1 MSSSRRT
8 VLRQPL
14 DRGEFRQRSD
24 GNNVFIDKIMKGRYT
39 PFLLELV
46 RQQRLIL
53 KSEEVD
59 EDILFGCF
67 FRIIMGIHSK
77 VLIGVMQGDIAERY
91 HTDKETK
98 QILDL
103 LLEDATGSKRPGIY
117 CNSIG
122 RTSDG
127 SALSRNELIIVVEKM
142 QAYVDNDSDNPQ
154 SNIDIDSVKGIWKH
168 AHQRYLVKPAW
179 RIALWNDESAILE
192 FGYGLYIPDRLKAH
206 RSHTDSNYIM
216 NLYESI
222 CHVMWPGIFRLHQ
235 FAIFL
240 IVTPDEAAT
249 SEMVLT
255 LCGNGYHSYGTG
267 FSHHAAGQSSS
278 KAFQLFKPRMTAE
291 FLEWST
297 KNGPLEANVAAWKE
311 EDNVRGASDK
321 TEDMSKLNE
330 LVALEEEVTTG
341 MSENSRQEGLLDRCD
356 EVDTVVN
363 GYEQEAVDV
372 IGVGANDPSPRTA
385 IAVTNPVETHN
396 AIQKQ
401 LFVQREPA
409 SHLLSLANPQ
419 TSKPLCIS
427 ASLHHTPKNH

>member
-24 GNNVFIDKIMKGRYT
+24 GNNVLIDKIMKGGYT

-103 LLEDATGSKRPGIY
+103 LLEEATGSKRPGIY

-142 QAYVDNDSDNPQ
+142 QAYIDNDSDNPQ

-179 RIALWNDESAILE
+179 RVQIERFIDGIKKRLLTSPYPDSPMESAILE

-240 IVTPDEAAT
+240 VVTPDEAAT

-255 LCGNGYHSYGTG
+255 LCGNGGIVEFEG
-267 FSHHAAGQSSS
+267 VPN
-278 KAFQLFKPRMTAE
+278 FQPRMTAE

-297 KNGPLEANVAAWKE
+297 KNGPLEANVAAWTE
-311 EDNVRGASDK
+311 EDNVHGASD
-321 TEDMSKLNE
+321 
-330 LVALEEEVTTG
+330 
-341 MSENSRQEGLLDRCD
+341 
-356 EVDTVVN
+356 
-363 GYEQEAVDV
+363 
-372 IGVGANDPSPRTA
+372 
-385 IAVTNPVETHN
+385 
-396 AIQKQ
+396 
-401 LFVQREPA
+401 
-409 SHLLSLANPQ
+409 
-419 TSKPLCIS
+419 
-427 ASLHHTPKNH
+427 

>member
-1 MSSSRRT
+1 M
-8 VLRQPL
+8 

-24 GNNVFIDKIMKGRYT
+24 GNNVFIDKIMKGGYT

-103 LLEDATGSKRPGIY
+103 LLEETTGSKRPGIY

-142 QAYVDNDSDNPQ
+142 QAYIDNDSDNPQ
-154 SNIDIDSVKGIWKH
+154 SNIDIDSVKGTWKH

-179 RIALWNDESAILE
+179 RVQIERFIDGIKKRLLTSPYPDSPMESAILE

-222 CHVMWPGIFRLHQ
+222 CRVMWPGIFRLHQ

-249 SEMVLT
+249 SEMVLI
-255 LCGNGYHSYGTG
+255 LCGNGYHTHGTG

-278 KAFQLFKPRMTAE
+278 KAFQLFKPWMTAE

-311 EDNVRGASDK
+311 EDNVHGASD
-321 TEDMSKLNE
+321 
-330 LVALEEEVTTG
+330 
-341 MSENSRQEGLLDRCD
+341 
-356 EVDTVVN
+356 
-363 GYEQEAVDV
+363 
-372 IGVGANDPSPRTA
+372 
-385 IAVTNPVETHN
+385 
-396 AIQKQ
+396 
-401 LFVQREPA
+401 
-409 SHLLSLANPQ
+409 
-419 TSKPLCIS
+419 
-427 ASLHHTPKNH
+427 